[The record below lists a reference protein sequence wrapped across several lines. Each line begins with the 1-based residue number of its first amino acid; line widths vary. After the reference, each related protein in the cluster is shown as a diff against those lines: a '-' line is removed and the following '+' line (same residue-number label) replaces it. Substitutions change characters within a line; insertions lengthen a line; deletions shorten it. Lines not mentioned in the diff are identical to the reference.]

1 MDDMAAQA
9 ALAAFRAR
17 CEVMD
22 DVTSHSAI
30 KASNTACA
38 AASPSHVTCYDVDTS
53 CYDLREPQDG
63 EGTPGGGAT
72 ALALAASALTFIARS
87 TGAPGFLVEQETTSE
102 EEDEE
107 DEEAAPLV
115 DRQRSRSLVDMQLW
129 PGAEAAG
136 WSITHRRNRDG
147 RRYTYT
153 CPEGCAYSSRQ
164 AALRSVSGQEEGQEE
179 SGREMVW
186 SPELHAKF
194 EAAVSA
200 LREDD
205 VRPQPRRVLR
215 LMNVEGLTLDS
226 VTSHLHAYRRDDG
239 DADRSHDRAVRP
251 PVPRARPAVKRSAQP
266 KKVTARAKGPK
277 VRAPAWREGDA
288 VEAMDLRQVWCPA
301 TVQVVEGG
309 QLKVH
314 YEGWGKKWDEW
325 LDTHGDRLR
334 REGSGVVHNSWG
346 KEVVSIAGRRG
357 RKRVRLA
364 EHSRPA
370 KAARPAV
377 APGPASS
384 VRGDDWLTGLA
395 STPPIYATAVQ
406 ATAVDALEAAVLH
419 TVAVQDE
426 ALYTSR
432 KRPRGL
438 APKPKPRGLAPRSP
452 ECLEPPAGSEAVK
465 PVAAK
470 RRQAEAVAANEG
482 AAVAFTSSGRVRTAP
497 QRLDASVLAASQ
509 YGKHG
514 AAREATTRK
523 EAALQEEENSE
534 EEEQEEACSTKQ
546 VVGPPPTES
555 EGWQL
560 HVSSSSPTG
569 YTGVVLAQGRFRAQL
584 ALGTT
589 VSKAGIIG
597 TYDTAVA
604 AAVAYARAIA
614 AGDGGGAASPE
625 VQLEAPAVVG
635 NRPRR
640 AQLKAGEGA
649 APAAAVGALAAEV
662 AAVGRAEAQGVKTV
676 AEPQPEEGLQAAEPL
691 RPPAFALTDALR
703 SRMRQPQRQSSM
715 ARRPCLGAVPE
726 RGTCASSWRAW
737 WLCAAPSSQGGE
749 VGPLGAHA
757 QPRKLVLAAPKPAKP
772 TNVGPSGR
780 ASCCWMHNLD
790 ARKQWAQRRS
800 TNAPAPA
807 QQSWRMT
814 SRATK
819 RAVPSEHRRPEQP
832 PRTRP

>member
-1 MDDMAAQA
+1 MERHAMDDMAAQA
-9 ALAAFRAR
+9 VLTAFRAR

-22 DVTSHSAI
+22 DVISHRAI
-30 KASNTACA
+30 KSSNATCA
-38 AASPSHVTCYDVDTS
+38 AAAPAHVTCYDVDTS
-53 CYDLREPQDG
+53 YYDLREPQDG

-115 DRQRSRSLVDMQLW
+115 DRQLW

-136 WSITHRRNRDG
+136 WSVTHRRNRDG

-226 VTSHLHAYRRDDG
+226 VTSHLHAYRSRREDG

-251 PVPRARPAVKRSAQP
+251 PVPRAKPAVKRSTQP

-370 KAARPAV
+370 KAARPAA

-384 VRGDDWLTGLA
+384 VRGDDRLTGPA
-395 STPPIYATAVQ
+395 SSGEAEFIYATAAQ
-406 ATAVDALEAAVLH
+406 ATAVDALEAAVLQ
-419 TVAVQDE
+419 AVVLQDE
-426 ALYTSR
+426 ALDKSR

-438 APKPKPRGLAPRSP
+438 APNPKPQGLAPRSP
-452 ECLEPPAGSEAVK
+452 ECLEPPAGSVK

-470 RRQAEAVAANEG
+470 RRQAEVAAANEG

-514 AAREATTRK
+514 SAHEASKHK
-523 EAALQEEENSE
+523 EAALQEEEKRSAAAALRLRSQSSRNEAPGQQASPVRLWRVGDRVLARYGTRLYALARTKWFKGAISKTRDDGACDVAFDDGDFEARVPAAYLHAAE
-534 EEEQEEACSTKQ
+534 EEE
-546 VVGPPPTES
+546 
-555 EGWQL
+555 
-560 HVSSSSPTG
+560 
-569 YTGVVLAQGRFRAQL
+569 
-584 ALGTT
+584 
-589 VSKAGIIG
+589 
-597 TYDTAVA
+597 
-604 AAVAYARAIA
+604 
-614 AGDGGGAASPE
+614 
-625 VQLEAPAVVG
+625 
-635 NRPRR
+635 
-640 AQLKAGEGA
+640 GEG
-649 APAAAVGALAAEV
+649 
-662 AAVGRAEAQGVKTV
+662 
-676 AEPQPEEGLQAAEPL
+676 
-691 RPPAFALTDALR
+691 
-703 SRMRQPQRQSSM
+703 
-715 ARRPCLGAVPE
+715 
-726 RGTCASSWRAW
+726 
-737 WLCAAPSSQGGE
+737 
-749 VGPLGAHA
+749 
-757 QPRKLVLAAPKPAKP
+757 
-772 TNVGPSGR
+772 
-780 ASCCWMHNLD
+780 
-790 ARKQWAQRRS
+790 
-800 TNAPAPA
+800 
-807 QQSWRMT
+807 
-814 SRATK
+814 
-819 RAVPSEHRRPEQP
+819 
-832 PRTRP
+832 